1 MPRILNKSGYELGD
15 ITRAV
20 WAAHEP
26 PRLAEPMPN
35 DQWRDVAGQSFLHE
49 ETEQLGLIFQHFAYV
64 TPQQLRFK
72 EQYYGYTN
80 SFPVDGTAGTGSIS
94 SY

>member
-1 MPRILNKSGYELGD
+1 
-15 ITRAV
+15 
-20 WAAHEP
+20 
-26 PRLAEPMPN
+26 MPN
-35 DQWRDVAGQSFLHE
+35 VNGGMWQVNPFLHE

-80 SFPVDGTAGTGSIS
+80 AASQWMELQAQAHFQC
-94 SY
+94 Y